1 MKPCGDALTW
11 QCSVLMKPSLTTMS
25 HGGAVPIF
33 VPPERSLNVWYACE
47 PLSGTSQPTIGN
59 PPSSPA
65 ALIMIVLDGPAL
77 GASTGAAIGAT
88 GIGIGAG
95 LELKTLTPM
104 IASTSAPTTMRITTS
119 HGNPALFALHGGD
132 SVSGTASASSLS
144 YLRMRLWTLPSHGSP
159 RPSLGS

>member
-11 QCSVLMKPSLTTMS
+11 QCSVLMKPSLMTIS

-33 VPPERSLNVWYACE
+33 VPRERSLNVWYACE

-65 ALIMIVLDGPAL
+65 ALIMIVLDGPAGL

-95 LELKTLTPM
+95 LELNTLTPM
-104 IASTSAPTTMRITTS
+104 IASTSAPTTTRITTG
-119 HGNPALFALHGGD
+119 HGKPPLHAPHGG
-132 SVSGTASASSLS
+132 ASAT
-144 YLRMRLWTLPSHGSP
+144 WTM
-159 RPSLGS
+159 